1 MENHHCSWENSLFLW
16 PCSIAMSAITRG
28 YPDAVPM
35 VWMMSRKK
43 MLVAGWI
50 PQRRLMCSP
59 CLDVKGWLNGILG
72 AFFWLWDYGDFM
84 VILSEYIY
92 IYVSV
97 SLSISI
103 SISPS
108 IHLSIHPSIYLSIY
122 LYIYIY
128 MYAHGKCRPFLGCWT
143 TLRWI
148 PGSLWT
154 CRGIFSTMA
163 HGWLRCSIFGRWS
176 GPGRDVRKAKLGYA
190 KLCRV

>member
-92 IYVSV
+92 IYVSI
-97 SLSISI
+97 SLSISISISI

-108 IHLSIHPSIYLSIY
+108 IHLSIHPSIHLSIY
-122 LYIYIY
+122 LSICIYIYIY
-128 MYAHGKCRPFLGCWT
+128 VCPREMQAFPWL
-143 TLRWI
+143 LNNS
-148 PGSLWT
+148 SLDP
-154 CRGIFSTMA
+154 
-163 HGWLRCSIFGRWS
+163 WLPLDVPRDILYDGARVAALLDIRQMIGARTRCTES
-176 GPGRDVRKAKLGYA
+176 
-190 KLCRV
+190 

>member
-1 MENHHCSWENSLFLW
+1 MIWILPIYGKSFGMVDNIDCIQMMFLW
-16 PCSIAMSAITRG
+16 WGWWAQQKDAGSRVNSSASADVFPMS
-28 YPDAVPM
+28 
-35 VWMMSRKK
+35 
-43 MLVAGWI
+43 
-50 PQRRLMCSP
+50 
-59 CLDVKGWLNGILG
+59 
-72 AFFWLWDYGDFM
+72 WLWWFHGDFM
-84 VILSEYIY
+84 GIYIY
-92 IYVSV
+92 IYVSI

-108 IHLSIHPSIYLSIY
+108 IHLSIHPSIHLSICI
-122 LYIYIY
+122 YIYIY

>member
-72 AFFWLWDYGDFM
+72 AFFGYEIM
-84 VILSEYIY
+84 VISWWFYRNIY
-92 IYVSV
+92 IYVSI
-97 SLSISI
+97 SLYLYLYLRLSIY
-103 SISPS
+103 P
-108 IHLSIHPSIYLSIY
+108 SIHPSIHLSIY
-122 LYIYIY
+122 LYIYIC
-128 MYAHGKCRPFLGCWT
+128 MPTGNAGLSLVAEQLFA
-143 TLRWI
+143 
-148 PGSLWT
+148 GS
-154 CRGIFSTMA
+154 
-163 HGWLRCSIFGRWS
+163 WLPLDVPRDILYDGARVAALLDIRQMIGARTRCTES
-176 GPGRDVRKAKLGYA
+176 
-190 KLCRV
+190 